1 MSSNNQNTSDN
12 LLDNQ
17 SNPNN
22 QSEQQVRLPDD
33 TFIITSSEFDA
44 NLTGFMRSP
53 FADPNLASQQS
64 PPPGFRLPPDPPSM
78 EDPTLEDEV
87 SPYALR
93 VDDTRNDDGEDRDTG
108 PYFPIKPSLPRRHRT
123 PGARRRHGTP
133 SLPRPSDVP
142 SEPSVPSGPSAPSEP
157 IAPSKPNMPSE
168 PSASSAD
175 DLRPSHP
182 NMLSHNEVAAVS
194 ADREVY
200 VSDEPSPYLSAR
212 TAKEDPQDTKRRH
225 SLFVIVCAL
234 LCVAAAT
241 GGITW
246 LLLSAL
252 KPSEILDVP
261 TFDTIAIQAGEFV
274 ESIDTT
280 ALTQP
285 LDERAVMPDVSG
297 SIREVLTQEGAY
309 VTEGD
314 VLFQLDNPNI
324 TDAAAKAQE
333 TYNKVLAEAD
343 AKLAALN
350 EANSALDN
358 ARAALEDAKTNAERI
373 TAQAAYD
380 AALKHA
386 EIVQT
391 ESNAAEATLQTV
403 TETNNQAQAQ
413 LSTLVVHAPISGTI
427 TELNP
432 GAVKS
437 ANVTGTT
444 RLCVVSDMSSFR
456 LQIEVPEQSRSRVNE
471 GQLVKLKFPSI
482 PDLETSSVI
491 SSIDYVGDL
500 NVATVFIE
508 NPDERIQRGTAVE
521 TSIIVQSVPDS
532 LMVPNEAI
540 RIDEKGLAHLDILL
554 DPTRGIHSDVVVTII
569 AQDSAH
575 AAVQASN
582 IQEGNA
588 AIIGSGG
595 EPEQVTEGTA

>member
-1 MSSNNQNTSDN
+1 
-12 LLDNQ
+12 
-17 SNPNN
+17 
-22 QSEQQVRLPDD
+22 
-33 TFIITSSEFDA
+33 
-44 NLTGFMRSP
+44 
-53 FADPNLASQQS
+53 
-64 PPPGFRLPPDPPSM
+64 
-78 EDPTLEDEV
+78 
-87 SPYALR
+87 
-93 VDDTRNDDGEDRDTG
+93 
-108 PYFPIKPSLPRRHRT
+108 
-123 PGARRRHGTP
+123 
-133 SLPRPSDVP
+133 
-142 SEPSVPSGPSAPSEP
+142 
-157 IAPSKPNMPSE
+157 
-168 PSASSAD
+168 
-175 DLRPSHP
+175 
-182 NMLSHNEVAAVS
+182 MLSHNEVAAVS

-471 GQLVKLKFPSI
+471 GQLVKLKFPTI
-482 PDLETSSVI
+482 PDLESSSVI

-569 AQDSAH
+569 AQDSEH